1 LGNGAVPPLRSCQRK
16 GAAMKKGMITACI
29 LLMGLSLYGIIESS
43 RLERT
48 MQMGV
53 GIAFFPLS
61 MSIAIGGLAVLLL
74 VGILKGRIPVKEKPI
89 FGEGGFPRVLTVV
102 GFLLGYLILIEAIGY
117 VPSTFLFFAAMV
129 YFLARD
135 RILKTLLTSAA
146 CTFILYAIFRL
157 WLKSPL
163 PTGLLGL

>member
-1 LGNGAVPPLRSCQRK
+1 MRK
-16 GAAMKKGMITACI
+16 GLIAASI

-61 MSIAIGGLAVLLL
+61 MSIGIGILAAVLLI
-74 VGILKGRIPVKEKPI
+74 GILKGKVEIKDKPI
-89 FGEGGFPRVLTVV
+89 CEKGGAWRVVTVV
-102 GFLLGYLILIEAIGY
+102 AILLAYIILIEGIGY
-117 VPSTFLFFAAMV
+117 LPSTFLFFAATV
-129 YFLARD
+129 LFLGKG

-146 CTFILYAIFRL
+146 CTFFLYAIFRV

-163 PTGLLGL
+163 PTGFLGM

>member
-1 LGNGAVPPLRSCQRK
+1 MRK
-16 GAAMKKGMITACI
+16 GLIAACI
-29 LLMGLSLYGIIESS
+29 VLIGLSLYGIIESS

-61 MSIAIGGLAVLLL
+61 MSIVIGILAAVLL
-74 VGILKGRIPVKEKPI
+74 VGILKGKVEIKDEPICEK
-89 FGEGGFPRVLTVV
+89 GGAWRVVTVV
-102 GFLLGYLILIEAIGY
+102 AILMAYIILIEGIGY
-117 VPSTFLFFAAMV
+117 VPSTFLFFAATV
-129 YFLARD
+129 LFLGKG

-146 CTFILYAIFRL
+146 CTFFLYAIFRL

-163 PTGLLGL
+163 PTGFLGI

>member
-1 LGNGAVPPLRSCQRK
+1 MRK
-16 GAAMKKGMITACI
+16 GLIAASI

-61 MSIAIGGLAVLLL
+61 MSIGIGILAAVLL
-74 VGILKGRIPVKEKPI
+74 VGILKGKVEIKDEPICEK
-89 FGEGGFPRVLTVV
+89 GGAWRVVTVV
-102 GFLLGYLILIEAIGY
+102 AILLAYIILIEEIGY
-117 VPSTFLFFAAMV
+117 VPSTFLFFSATV
-129 YFLARD
+129 LFLGKG

-146 CTFILYAIFRL
+146 CTFFLYAIFRV

-163 PTGLLGL
+163 PTGFLGM

>member
-1 LGNGAVPPLRSCQRK
+1 MRRGL
-16 GAAMKKGMITACI
+16 ITASVVLI
-29 LLMGLSLYGIIESS
+29 GLSLYGIIESS

-61 MSIAIGGLAVLLL
+61 MSIVIGGLAAVLLA
-74 VGILKGRIPVKEKPI
+74 GILKGKAEIKDEPICEK
-89 FGEGGFPRVLTVV
+89 GGAWRVVTVV
-102 GFLLGYLILIEAIGY
+102 AILMAYIILIEGIGY
-117 VPSTFLFFAAMV
+117 MPSTFLFFAATV
-129 YFLARD
+129 LFLGKG

-146 CTFILYAIFRL
+146 CTFFLYAIFRL

-163 PTGLLGL
+163 PTGFLGI

>member
-1 LGNGAVPPLRSCQRK
+1 
-16 GAAMKKGMITACI
+16 MKKGMIAASI

-43 RLERT
+43 QLERT

-61 MSIAIGGLAVLLL
+61 MSIGIGILAAVLLI
-74 VGILKGRIPVKEKPI
+74 GILKGKVEIKDKPI
-89 FGEGGFPRVLTVV
+89 CEKGGAWRVVTVV
-102 GFLLGYLILIEAIGY
+102 AILLAYIILIEEIGY
-117 VPSTFLFFAAMV
+117 VPSTFLFFAATV
-129 YFLARD
+129 LFLGKG

-146 CTFILYAIFRL
+146 CTFFLYAIFRL

-163 PTGLLGL
+163 PTGFLGM

>member
-1 LGNGAVPPLRSCQRK
+1 MRK
-16 GAAMKKGMITACI
+16 GLIAASI
-29 LLMGLSLYGIIESS
+29 LLMGLSLYGVIESS

-61 MSIAIGGLAVLLL
+61 MSIGIGILAAVLL
-74 VGILKGRIPVKEKPI
+74 VGILKGKVEIKDKPI
-89 FGEGGFPRVLTVV
+89 CEKGGAWRVVTVV
-102 GFLLGYLILIEAIGY
+102 AILLAYIILIEEIGY
-117 VPSTFLFFAAMV
+117 VPSTFLFFAATV
-129 YFLARD
+129 LFLGKG

-146 CTFILYAIFRL
+146 CTFFLYAIFRL

-163 PTGLLGL
+163 PTGFLGM

>member
-1 LGNGAVPPLRSCQRK
+1 
-16 GAAMKKGMITACI
+16 MKKGMIAACI

-61 MSIAIGGLAVLLL
+61 MSIVIGGLAVFLL
-74 VGILKGRIPVKEKPI
+74 VGVLKGRIRVKEKPI
-89 FGEGGFPRVLTVV
+89 FEKGGFPRVLTVV
-102 GFLLGYLILIEAIGY
+102 GFLLGYLILIEGIGY

-129 YFLARD
+129 FFLQRG
-135 RILKTLLTSAA
+135 RTLYTLLTSAA
-146 CTFILYAIFRL
+146 CTFLLYAIFRL

-163 PTGLLGL
+163 PTGFLGI

>member
-1 LGNGAVPPLRSCQRK
+1 MRK
-16 GAAMKKGMITACI
+16 GLIAASIF
-29 LLMGLSLYGIIESS
+29 LMGLSLYGIIESS

-61 MSIAIGGLAVLLL
+61 MSIVIGILAAVLLI
-74 VGILKGRIPVKEKPI
+74 GILKGKVEIKDKPI
-89 FGEGGFPRVLTVV
+89 CEKGGAWRVVTVV
-102 GFLLGYLILIEAIGY
+102 AMLLAYIILIEGIGY
-117 VPSTFLFFAAMV
+117 MPSTFLFFAATV
-129 YFLARD
+129 LFLGKG

-146 CTFILYAIFRL
+146 CTFFLYAIFRL

-163 PTGLLGL
+163 PTGFLGM

>member
-1 LGNGAVPPLRSCQRK
+1 MRK
-16 GAAMKKGMITACI
+16 GLIAASI

-61 MSIAIGGLAVLLL
+61 MSIGIGILAAVLLI
-74 VGILKGRIPVKEKPI
+74 GILKGKVEIKDKPI
-89 FGEGGFPRVLTVV
+89 CEKGGAWRVVTVV
-102 GFLLGYLILIEAIGY
+102 AILLAYIILIEEIGY
-117 VPSTFLFFAAMV
+117 VPSTFLFFAATV
-129 YFLARD
+129 LFLGKG

-146 CTFILYAIFRL
+146 CTFFLYAIFRL

-163 PTGLLGL
+163 PTGFLGM

>member
-1 LGNGAVPPLRSCQRK
+1 MRK
-16 GAAMKKGMITACI
+16 GLIAASIF
-29 LLMGLSLYGIIESS
+29 LMGLSLYGVIESS

-61 MSIAIGGLAVLLL
+61 MSIGIGILAAVLL
-74 VGILKGRIPVKEKPI
+74 VGILKGKVKIKDEPICEK
-89 FGEGGFPRVLTVV
+89 GGAWRVVTVV
-102 GFLLGYLILIEAIGY
+102 AILLAYIILIEGIGY
-117 VPSTFLFFAAMV
+117 VPSTFLFFAATV
-129 YFLARD
+129 LFLGKG

-146 CTFILYAIFRL
+146 CTFFLYAIFRV

-163 PTGLLGL
+163 PTGFLGM

>member
-1 LGNGAVPPLRSCQRK
+1 MRK
-16 GAAMKKGMITACI
+16 GLITSSVVLI
-29 LLMGLSLYGIIESS
+29 GLSLYGIIESS

-48 MQMGV
+48 MKMGV

-61 MSIAIGGLAVLLL
+61 MSILIGGLAGVLL
-74 VGILKGRIPVKEKPI
+74 VGILKGRIQVKERPI
-89 FGEGGFPRVLTVV
+89 FERGGFPRVITIV
-102 GFLLGYLILIEAIGY
+102 GLLLGYLILIEGIGY

-129 YFLARD
+129 FFLEKG

-146 CTFILYAIFRL
+146 CTFFLYVIFRL

-163 PTGLLGL
+163 PTGLLGI

>member
-1 LGNGAVPPLRSCQRK
+1 MRK
-16 GAAMKKGMITACI
+16 GLITASI
-29 LLMGLSLYGIIESS
+29 FLMGLSLYGIIESS

-61 MSIAIGGLAVLLL
+61 MSIGIGILAAVLL
-74 VGILKGRIPVKEKPI
+74 VGILKGKVEIKDEPICEK
-89 FGEGGFPRVLTVV
+89 GGAWRVVTVV
-102 GFLLGYLILIEAIGY
+102 VILLAYIILIEEIGY
-117 VPSTFLFFAAMV
+117 VPSTFLFFAATV
-129 YFLARD
+129 LFLGKG

-146 CTFILYAIFRL
+146 CTFFLYAIFRL

-163 PTGLLGL
+163 PTGFLGI

>member
-1 LGNGAVPPLRSCQRK
+1 MRK
-16 GAAMKKGMITACI
+16 GLIAASIF
-29 LLMGLSLYGIIESS
+29 LMGLSLYGIIESS

-61 MSIAIGGLAVLLL
+61 MSIVIGILAAVLLI
-74 VGILKGRIPVKEKPI
+74 GILKGKVEIKDKPI
-89 FGEGGFPRVLTVV
+89 CEKGGAWRVVTVV
-102 GFLLGYLILIEAIGY
+102 AILLAYIILIEVIGY
-117 VPSTFLFFAAMV
+117 VPSTFLFFAATIL
-129 YFLARD
+129 FLGKG

-146 CTFILYAIFRL
+146 CTFFLYAIFRL

-163 PTGLLGL
+163 PTGFLGI

>member
-1 LGNGAVPPLRSCQRK
+1 MRK
-16 GAAMKKGMITACI
+16 GLIAASI

-61 MSIAIGGLAVLLL
+61 MSIGIGILAAVLL
-74 VGILKGRIPVKEKPI
+74 VGILKGKVKIKDEPICEK
-89 FGEGGFPRVLTVV
+89 GGAWRVVTVV
-102 GFLLGYLILIEAIGY
+102 AILLAYIILIEEIGY
-117 VPSTFLFFAAMV
+117 VPSTFLFFAATV
-129 YFLARD
+129 LFLGKG

-146 CTFILYAIFRL
+146 CTFFLYAIFRV

-163 PTGLLGL
+163 PTGFLGM

>member
-1 LGNGAVPPLRSCQRK
+1 MRRGL
-16 GAAMKKGMITACI
+16 ITASI

-61 MSIAIGGLAVLLL
+61 MSIAIGGLAVVLL
-74 VGILKGRIPVKEKPI
+74 VGILKGRIQVKEKPL
-89 FGEGGFPRVLTVV
+89 FERGGFRRVIFVV
-102 GFLLGYLILIEAIGY
+102 GLLLGYLILIEGIGY
-117 VPSTFLFFAAMV
+117 FPSTFLFFTAMV
-129 YFLARD
+129 LFLGQS

-146 CTFILYAIFRL
+146 CTFFLYAIFRL

-163 PTGLLGL
+163 PTGFLGI

>member
-1 LGNGAVPPLRSCQRK
+1 MR
-16 GAAMKKGMITACI
+16 KGMIAASI

-61 MSIAIGGLAVLLL
+61 MSIAIGGLAVILL
-74 VGILKGRIPVKEKPI
+74 VGILKGRIQVKEKPI
-89 FGEGGFPRVLTVV
+89 FEAGGFPRVVTVF
-102 GFLLGYLILIEAIGY
+102 GFLVGYLILIEGIGY
-117 VPSTFLFFAAMV
+117 VPSTFLFFTAAV
-129 YFLARD
+129 FFLQRG

-146 CTFILYAIFRL
+146 CTFFLYAIFRL

-163 PTGLLGL
+163 PTGFLGI

>member
-1 LGNGAVPPLRSCQRK
+1 MRK
-16 GAAMKKGMITACI
+16 GLIAASIF
-29 LLMGLSLYGIIESS
+29 LMGLSLYGVIESS

-61 MSIAIGGLAVLLL
+61 MSIGIGILAAVLL
-74 VGILKGRIPVKEKPI
+74 VGILKGKVKIKDEPICEK
-89 FGEGGFPRVLTVV
+89 GGAWRVVTVV
-102 GFLLGYLILIEAIGY
+102 AILLAYIILIEGIGY
-117 VPSTFLFFAAMV
+117 VPSTFLFFAATV
-129 YFLARD
+129 LFLGKG

-146 CTFILYAIFRL
+146 CTFFLYAIFRL

-163 PTGLLGL
+163 PTGFLGI

>member
-1 LGNGAVPPLRSCQRK
+1 MRK
-16 GAAMKKGMITACI
+16 GLIAASI

-61 MSIAIGGLAVLLL
+61 MSIGIGILAAVLL
-74 VGILKGRIPVKEKPI
+74 VGILKGEVEIKDEPICEK
-89 FGEGGFPRVLTVV
+89 GGAWRVVTVV
-102 GFLLGYLILIEAIGY
+102 AILLAYIILIEEIGY
-117 VPSTFLFFAAMV
+117 MPSTFLFFAATV
-129 YFLARD
+129 LFLGKG

-146 CTFILYAIFRL
+146 CTFFLYAIFRV

-163 PTGLLGL
+163 PTGFLGM